1 MVLSDW
7 FIRTQKVMMGYAEAA
22 WEATPQM
29 TLQFY
34 IILVYA
40 DQKIELVQYYSI
52 LSSALVLSI
61 PSIETYLQGQE
72 REVKLLKILGYY
84 PLFFT
89 ANLFKILSTAIIL
102 VLFTFPGFAAIM
114 LLSGALYMFISIMVG
129 ICRVGNCCSLYLNTG
144 FEVAFHGIIRS
155 CLLMQT

>member
-7 FIRTQKVMMGYAEAA
+7 FIRTQKVMMAYAEAA

-102 VLFTFPGFAAIM
+102 VLFTFPGFSAIM
-114 LLSGALYMFISIMVG
+114 
-129 ICRVGNCCSLYLNTG
+129 
-144 FEVAFHGIIRS
+144 
-155 CLLMQT
+155 